1 MPRNRICRIR
11 HSRFDSTRMGSFD
24 AGRAPGTWIASN
36 RQTGQDP
43 TRERLV
49 LDVRGASAEAWGEH
63 QTGGGCFFQGS
74 DVGHRV
80 FGQGDAGHACW
91 VGEALRKNHDDGVI
105 GEVISTRSIN
115 LVCLGAVFLGQL
127 FHRFLAVPLGLIHDF
142 RVREAQE
149 IDDRTVVCCIT
160 FGTPELR

>member
-1 MPRNRICRIR
+1 
-11 HSRFDSTRMGSFD
+11 MGSFD

-36 RQTGQDP
+36 RQTGQIQSG
-43 TRERLV
+43 ERLV
-49 LDVRGASAEAWGEH
+49 LDVRGASAEPRESIRPEVVVSFRARMLGI
-63 QTGGGCFFQGS
+63 GS
-74 DVGHRV
+74 SAKAMPGTRVGSEKLSERIMMTVLSVRLLARV
-80 FGQGDAGHACW
+80 A
-91 VGEALRKNHDDGVI
+91 
-105 GEVISTRSIN
+105 IN